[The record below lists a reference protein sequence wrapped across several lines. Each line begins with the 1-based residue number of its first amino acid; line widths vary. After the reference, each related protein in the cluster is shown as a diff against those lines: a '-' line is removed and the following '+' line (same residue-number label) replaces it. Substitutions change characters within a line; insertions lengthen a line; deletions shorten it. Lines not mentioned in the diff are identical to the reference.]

1 MYSINDYEISISE
14 KEAYIFH
21 ETKAAKISNTT
32 CLFILEH
39 LKARVIQE
47 ISESELIALAEQC
60 KVDLGQLKKLLI
72 DQLDVIRPLYER
84 KFKSIYINCDDE
96 LIAKLVSESLSKQY
110 QVQVVANDFFEFTE
124 NSLVFF
130 YRNNYTNPDFNT
142 LYQLLTKN
150 VYVITA
156 GVVGKL
162 LVIDNIY
169 FKGCGLAS
177 HLSNLHQ
184 LLTYLEHGLEVG
196 KDNWLLFYRTLLKSQ
211 LKEFP
216 NPSINACEQ
225 GFAAYSIYKF
235 ISQFTDF
242 WAAPLTTDQLNWFWH
257 VDLKKFSVHKE
268 VSIHSPFSE
277 YDMNLD
283 LNNLKKQT
291 ELAD

>member
-14 KEAYIFH
+14 HDVYVFH
-21 ETKAAKISNTT
+21 ETKAAKISNTL
-32 CLFILEH
+32 CLFILNN
-39 LKARVIQE
+39 LKARAIQE
-47 ISESELIALAEQC
+47 ISEQELILLAEQA
-60 KVDLGQLKKLLI
+60 KVDLSQLKKLLI
-72 DQLDVIRPLYER
+72 DQLDVIRPLYQR
-84 KFKSIYINCDDE
+84 KFESVYINCDDS
-96 LIAKLVSESLSKQY
+96 LIANLVSDSLSKHY
-110 QVQVVANDFFEFTE
+110 KVHIVADDFFDFTE

-130 YRNNYTNPDFNT
+130 YRNNYTNTEFNT
-142 LYQLLTKN
+142 LYRTLNKK

-169 FKGCGLAS
+169 FKGSGLAT
-177 HLSNLHQ
+177 HVSNLHQ
-184 LLTYLEHGLEVG
+184 LLNYLEHGLEVG
-196 KDNWLLFYRTLLKSQ
+196 KDNWLLFYRTLLKSK
-211 LKEFP
+211 LNTFP
-216 NPSINACEQ
+216 EPSINACEQ
-225 GFAAYSIYKF
+225 GFVAYCSYKF

-277 YDMNLD
+277 FDMNLNLD
-283 LNNLKKQT
+283 NLKSKA